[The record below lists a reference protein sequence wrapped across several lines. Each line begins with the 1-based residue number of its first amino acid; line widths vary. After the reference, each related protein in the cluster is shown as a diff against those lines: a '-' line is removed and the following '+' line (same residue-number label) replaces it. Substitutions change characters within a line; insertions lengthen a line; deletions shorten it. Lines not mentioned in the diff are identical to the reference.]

1 MLYEVYLDAIRN
13 RTKIIQVKDN
23 CQDKILSEAS
33 SWWIKYQSSPRIGI
47 SVGVDSSWNKRSYQ
61 GFDLYVVD
69 AIAVTSDNTILERR
83 WNDDMGVT
91 NEEQLKYKAMSME
104 AIVADHSAELADI
117 ISVAN
122 SILL

>member
-23 CQDKILSEAS
+23 CQDKILSEVS
-33 SWWIKYQSSPRIGI
+33 SWWIKCQSSPRIGI

-69 AIAVTSDNTILERR
+69 AIAVTSDNTILEWR
-83 WNDDMGVT
+83 WNDDKDNIREGVE
-91 NEEQLKYKAMSME
+91 NLEIFYK
-104 AIVADHSAELADI
+104 
-117 ISVAN
+117 
-122 SILL
+122 

>member
-69 AIAVTSDNTILERR
+69 AIAVTSDNTILEWR
-83 WNDDMGVT
+83 WNDDKDNIREGVE
-91 NEEQLKYKAMSME
+91 NLEIFYK
-104 AIVADHSAELADI
+104 
-117 ISVAN
+117 
-122 SILL
+122 

>member
-13 RTKIIQVKDN
+13 RTKIIQVKNN

>member
-1 MLYEVYLDAIRN
+1 MLLGIEQKLS
-13 RTKIIQVKDN
+13 KDN

-69 AIAVTSDNTILERR
+69 AIAVTSDNTILEWR
-83 WNDDMGVT
+83 WNDDKDNIREGVE
-91 NEEQLKYKAMSME
+91 NLEIFYK
-104 AIVADHSAELADI
+104 
-117 ISVAN
+117 
-122 SILL
+122 

>member
-13 RTKIIQVKDN
+13 RTKIIQVKNN
-23 CQDKILSEAS
+23 CQDKILSEAP

-83 WNDDMGVT
+83 WNDDMGV
-91 NEEQLKYKAMSME
+91 LMK
-104 AIVADHSAELADI
+104 
-117 ISVAN
+117 N
-122 SILL
+122 S